1 MHPTYVAIESGLLR
15 RLYVDER
22 LTAEAIAAR
31 IGCAPITILR
41 RLRRYGIRARS
52 RGPLQQAKTLNGD
65 VTWSANLA
73 WAVGLIATD
82 GNLSG
87 DGRHLSLVSKD
98 RDLLETFC
106 ACLHLDVAI
115 TPHLSG
121 HGRSGLRVQWSDRQ
135 FYDWLIG
142 VGLTP
147 AKSLTLGP
155 LAIPDEWFVDF
166 FRGCID
172 GDGSI
177 VTYID
182 RYNTFKKPE
191 YVYKRLYVSI
201 VSASLRFVDWL
212 QATVRR
218 LTGLAGE
225 LTVRRSP
232 ARNDIWRLRYAK
244 AESLALLR
252 WMYYSPDVPC
262 LRRKRTTATVF
273 LVRCEQPRRHGPGR
287 PMVV

>member
-1 MHPTYVAIESGLLR
+1 MHRAYVPIENALLR
-15 RLYVDER
+15 QLYVEER

-31 IGCAPITILR
+31 LGCSPITILR
-41 RLRRYGIRARS
+41 RLRTYGIRARS
-52 RGPLQQAKTLNGD
+52 RGPLQQGKTLNGNL
-65 VTWSANLA
+65 TWSANLA
-73 WAVGLIATD
+73 WSVGLIATD

-98 RDLLETFC
+98 RQLLETFR
-106 ACLHLDVAI
+106 ACLNLHGAI
-115 TPHLSG
+115 APHLSG
-121 HGRSGLRVQWSDRQ
+121 HGRCGLRVQWSDRR

-142 VGLTP
+142 IGLTP

-155 LAIPDEWFVDF
+155 LAVPDECFVDF

-177 VTYID
+177 ITYID
-182 RYNTFKKPE
+182 RYNTFKKPQ
-191 YVYKRLYVSI
+191 YVYRRLYVSI
-201 VSASLRFVDWL
+201 VSASLRFVEWL

-225 LTVRRSP
+225 LAVRRVP
-232 ARNDIWRLRYAK
+232 TRNDLWRLRYAK
-244 AESLALLR
+244 GESVALLR
-252 WMYYSPDVPC
+252 WMYYSLDLPC
-262 LRRKRTTATVF
+262 LHRKRVTAAAF
-273 LVRCEQPRRHGPGR
+273 LVPAVGPRHRGPGR